1 MHSLVKGVVRLLVPV
16 AATAGLAA
24 CGGGGGGADLEIYS
38 GRNRDLIE
46 PLIERFEDESG
57 LEVEVRYPGD
67 STAAA
72 LLIES
77 ERDRGPDVFISQSP
91 GAMGFLDAQGQLLEL
106 GAEISVRVP
115 DRLRAPDGHWV
126 GTSARV
132 RVVVYNSNNVE
143 ADELPASVFDLLDP
157 EYRGRVGIA
166 AGNASFVD
174 FVTSMREL
182 VGDNKAERFLG
193 GLAAN
198 DVRDYGT
205 GNDAVLAA
213 VARGEVD
220 FGLINHYYNAR
231 AKAEDP
237 EQPTENHFFE
247 GGDVGSVVLLTTVG
261 LLTSGDDHR
270 DAAERFIGFLLSDE
284 SQQYFADETL
294 EYPVVEGIEVGESGI
309 GSLSEIDAPTVDLA
323 RLGEDFGS
331 TREMIEGSGIVDS

>member
-1 MHSLVKGVVRLLVPV
+1 MRSLVKWGARLLVPV

-24 CGGGGGGADLEIYS
+24 CGGGGGADLEIYS

-46 PLIERFEDESG
+46 PLIERFEAESG
-57 LEVEVRYPGD
+57 LDVEVRYPGD

-72 LLIES
+72 LLIDS
-77 ERDRGPDVFISQSP
+77 EGDRGPDLFISQSP
-91 GAMGFLDAQGQLLEL
+91 GAMGFLDAQGHLLEL
-106 GAEISVRVP
+106 DGDAFDRVP

-132 RVVVYNSNNVE
+132 RVVVYNANNVE
-143 ADELPASVFDLLDP
+143 PVELPDSVFDLVDS

-166 AGNASFVD
+166 ADNASFVD

-182 VGDNKAERFLG
+182 EGDDEAQRFLE

-220 FGLINHYYNAR
+220 FGLVNHYYNAR

-237 EQPTENHFFE
+237 DQPTVNYLFAA
-247 GGDVGSVVLLTTVG
+247 GDVGSVVLLTTVG
-261 LLTSGDDHR
+261 LLQSGDDHR
-270 DAAERFIGFLLSDE
+270 SAAERFIEFLLSDE

-294 EYPVVEGIEVGESGI
+294 EYPVVDGIEVGETGI

-323 RLGEDFGS
+323 RLGEEFGS
-331 TREMIEGSGIVDS
+331 TRDMIESSGVVDS